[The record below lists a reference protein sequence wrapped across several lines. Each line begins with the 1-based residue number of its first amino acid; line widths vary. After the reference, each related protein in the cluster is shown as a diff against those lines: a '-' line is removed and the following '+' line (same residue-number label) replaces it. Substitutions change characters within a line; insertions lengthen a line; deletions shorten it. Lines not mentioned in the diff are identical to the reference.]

1 MSASIDMRKFRS
13 LYRKKLR
20 ILWLAISCA
29 ILLCGLLAS
38 CRDNASSWYPAGK
51 AEVVSFYELDTGGQ
65 ELLTATI
72 EVANTGKTGI
82 CSCSISISVKTTDR
96 TYKKTFIRTIDIQPG
111 GRVYFDVEIL
121 YSSAEERLAPE
132 GLAIIGEFYY

>member
-29 ILLCGLLAS
+29 ILLCGSLAS
-38 CRDNASSWYPAGK
+38 CRDNVSSWYPTGK

-65 ELLTATI
+65 ELLTVTI

-82 CSCSISISVKTTDR
+82 FLFD
-96 TYKKTFIRTIDIQPG
+96 IDIG
-111 GRVYFDVEIL
+111 
-121 YSSAEERLAPE
+121 
-132 GLAIIGEFYY
+132 